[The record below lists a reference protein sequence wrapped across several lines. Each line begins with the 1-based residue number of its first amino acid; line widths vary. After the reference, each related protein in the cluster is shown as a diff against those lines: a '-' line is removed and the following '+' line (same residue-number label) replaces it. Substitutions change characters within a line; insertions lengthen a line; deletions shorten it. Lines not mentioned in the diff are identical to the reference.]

1 VKAFDSPSVS
11 KQLTSGNALV
21 YSLWATGL
29 LGAVATVVG
38 WPSNPIANR
47 DFVSF
52 WVAGKL
58 AVSGHAAQA
67 YDVTSLRAA
76 ASALA
81 GTTYPIAYPY
91 PPQFFFVAVP
101 LSWLP
106 LGLSFVAWL
115 LITGAMFCIA
125 ARPYVPR
132 NFPLILA
139 LITPA
144 AICNLAF
151 GQTGFL
157 YGALWLFAFEG
168 SAIAAAVLTVKP
180 HLGLLVAA
188 EVGRR
193 RRLILASV
201 IALAMIGLS
210 ALVFGIDS
218 WRACLTG
225 LRTNHLHWVQSESY
239 GGWLYQMTTPYIGYG
254 LAGWLAFAVAALALL
269 VRRFDAF
276 TAATAA
282 FLIAPY
288 GFHYDMTV
296 ICLGFGVT
304 LFRYWR
310 SMPPLYTVI
319 CAAGFLSPLL
329 VAAGTWLVPP
339 ILLAG
344 LFVMV
349 TIPRVETVEA
359 AAER

>member
-1 VKAFDSPSVS
+1 VKVFINPSES
-11 KQLTSGNALV
+11 KQLTRGNTLV
-21 YSLWATGL
+21 YLLWATGV
-29 LGAVATVVG
+29 LGALVTVVG

-58 AVSGHAAQA
+58 AIRGQATLA
-67 YDVTSLRAA
+67 YDTSSLRAA
-76 ASALA
+76 AGTLA

-106 LGLSFVAWL
+106 LVAAFVAWL
-115 LITGAMFCIA
+115 FITGATFCIA
-125 ARPYVPR
+125 AKPYVPR

-139 LITPA
+139 LVTPA

-168 SAIAAAVLTVKP
+168 SAVAAALLTVKP

-188 EVGRR
+188 EAGRR
-193 RRLILASV
+193 GQLIRTSV
-201 IALAMIGLS
+201 IVLAITALS

-218 WRACLTG
+218 WRACLMG
-225 LRTNHLHWVQSESY
+225 LKTNHLQWVQSGRY

-276 TAATAA
+276 TSATAA
-282 FLIAPY
+282 FLVAPY

-296 ICLGFGVT
+296 ICLGFGLT

-310 SMPPLYTVI
+310 SMPPLHTAV
-319 CAAGFLSPLL
+319 CACGFLSPLV

-344 LFVMV
+344 LFVMATV
-349 TIPRVETVEA
+349 PRGEIVEIA
-359 AAER
+359 ADH

>member
-1 VKAFDSPSVS
+1 MKALISRLSS
-11 KQLTSGNALV
+11 KQLTNGNTLV
-21 YSLWATGL
+21 YLLWATGF
-29 LGAVATVVG
+29 LGALVTVVG
-38 WPSNPIANR
+38 RPSNPIANR

-58 AVSGHAAQA
+58 AMSGHAAQA

-76 ASALA
+76 ASTLA

-106 LGLSFVAWL
+106 LILSFVAWL
-115 LITGAMFCIA
+115 LITGAAFCIA

-132 NFPLILA
+132 NFPVILA

-168 SAIAAAVLTVKP
+168 SATAAALLTVKP
-180 HLGLLVAA
+180 HLGCLVAA
-188 EVGRR
+188 EVVRR
-193 RRLILASV
+193 RQLILTSV
-201 IALAMIGLS
+201 IALVLIGLS
-210 ALVFGIDS
+210 TLVFGIDS

-225 LRTNHLHWVQSESY
+225 LKTNHLHWVRSDSY
-239 GGWLYQMTTPYIGYG
+239 GGWFYQMTTPYIGYG
-254 LAGWLAFAVAALALL
+254 LVGWLIFAVAALAILI
-269 VRRFDAF
+269 RRFDAF
-276 TAATAA
+276 TTAIAA
-282 FLIAPY
+282 FLVAPY

-310 SMPPLYTVI
+310 SMPPLHTAT
-319 CAAGFLSPLL
+319 CAFGFLSPLI

-344 LFVMV
+344 LFVMAR
-349 TIPRVETVEA
+349 IPRHETEA
-359 AAER
+359 TSEQ

>member
-1 VKAFDSPSVS
+1 MKALVSPSGS
-11 KQLTSGNALV
+11 KQLTSGNMLV
-21 YSLWATGL
+21 YLLWATGL
-29 LGAVATVVG
+29 LGALVTVVG

-58 AVSGHAAQA
+58 AISGHAAQA

-76 ASALA
+76 ARMLA

-101 LSWLP
+101 LAWLP
-106 LGLSFVAWL
+106 LALSFVAWL
-115 LITGAMFCIA
+115 LITGATFCIA

-139 LITPA
+139 LVTPA
-144 AICNLAF
+144 GICNLAF

-168 SAIAAAVLTVKP
+168 SAVAAALLTVKP
-180 HLGLLVAA
+180 HVGLLVAA
-188 EVGRR
+188 EIGRR
-193 RRLILASV
+193 HQLILTSV
-201 IALAMIGLS
+201 IALALLGLS

-225 LRTNHLHWVQSESY
+225 LRTNHLHWVRSDSY
-239 GGWLYQMTTPYIGYG
+239 GGWFYQMTTPYIGYG
-254 LAGWLAFAVAALALL
+254 LVGWLAFAVAALALL

-282 FLIAPY
+282 FLVAPY

-310 SMPPLYTVI
+310 SMPPLYTAV
-319 CAAGFLSPLL
+319 CASGFLSPLI
-329 VAAGTWLVPP
+329 VAAGTRLVPP

-344 LFVMV
+344 LFVMA
-349 TIPRVETVEA
+349 TFPRGETVDT
-359 AAER
+359 AAE